1 MFLIFAFFFF
11 APLAQAETNTLCIQ
25 KFLSKTVFNPGAVNG
40 LWGRGTKNAI
50 NELFSQA
57 DKFNL
62 KKIEKADAVEI
73 CKILES
79 ERNRHLL
86 EIGQFKRYP
95 INITEIISE
104 EFSKT
109 KFDFSNIKI
118 NNNAN
123 YFCSFTILHHKGLSE
138 PLENYRSKMEQLNL
152 KIINGLWA

>member
-1 MFLIFAFFFF
+1 MRFSVLIFAFFLF
-11 APLAQAETNTLCIQ
+11 APLAQAEINTLCIQ
-25 KFLSKTVFNPGAVNG
+25 KFLSKTVFNPGVVNG

-50 NELFSQA
+50 NELFNQT

-79 ERNRHLL
+79 DRNRHLI

-95 INITEIISE
+95 IDITEIISE
-104 EFSKT
+104 EFPQT
-109 KFDFSNIKI
+109 KFDFSDIKI

-123 YFCSFTILHHKGLSE
+123 FVCSFAIFHHKITDHKWSD
-138 PLENYRSKMEQLNL
+138 
-152 KIINGLWA
+152 